1 MRRTGIMFTT
11 LMIFWAFMISFL
23 GVSRAE
29 DDMAVIREALLTL
42 ERGYEE
48 QDLEKYISVFS
59 NEGYIYISDVT
70 TPDDPSD
77 DIHLL
82 GVENERRAAIRVF
95 KTYENLDLDMT
106 DPKITING
114 NSAEAK
120 NDFTVVFVKFEKPNI
135 PSIYYAGGTNVF
147 SLQRITGAWK
157 IVRWQQYEMAVTD
170 LEAGMK
176 AEQEDKGVEAL
187 LRDLG
192 SDRLRI
198 WTVAV
203 SDLRRMRGKTMSTII
218 KALYSKDKK
227 VRLRSVSVLCGTR
240 NESAVRELTKILAD
254 ESEDMDI
261 RIAVASMLGESD
273 SQTIDDALFRE
284 AKGSNPRLSSTA
296 SLALARRLRKRIDD
310 LYWITAKGL
319 QHEDEPVRE
328 AAAESIGIMVS
339 VSGADL
345 MEQRFEDRNESED
358 VRMAAWGA
366 LTKLRS
372 ESVLGLFRDVL
383 RDKAET
389 AQVRIHAASALA
401 KAQDHESLE
410 TLIGLATDEKEIFEL
425 RKEAIAALGILN
437 DPKATK
443 PLIGILNSSDA
454 DLRREAV
461 NSLGQLGDR
470 RALRPLV
477 LALMNRDEN
486 IYVRRLAGRGIVKI
500 DQNIA
505 FGPLVQ
511 IMNDEAENAPAR
523 RMAAEGLASL
533 KDNRS
538 TTQFIEVLRDTQ
550 QPWWLR
556 RIAADHLSA
565 GDPTSPCIEALESVV
580 DDEDKRISTI
590 ARDALKRIDAKS
602 SASS

>member
-1 MRRTGIMFTT
+1 M
-11 LMIFWAFMISFL
+11 
-23 GVSRAE
+23 
-29 DDMAVIREALLTL
+29 
-42 ERGYEE
+42 
-48 QDLEKYISVFS
+48 
-59 NEGYIYISDVT
+59 
-70 TPDDPSD
+70 
-77 DIHLL
+77 
-82 GVENERRAAIRVF
+82 
-95 KTYENLDLDMT
+95 
-106 DPKITING
+106 
-114 NSAEAK
+114 
-120 NDFTVVFVKFEKPNI
+120 
-135 PSIYYAGGTNVF
+135 
-147 SLQRITGAWK
+147 
-157 IVRWQQYEMAVTD
+157 
-170 LEAGMK
+170 
-176 AEQEDKGVEAL
+176 
-187 LRDLG
+187 
-192 SDRLRI
+192 
-198 WTVAV
+198 
-203 SDLRRMRGKTMSTII
+203 
-218 KALYSKDKK
+218 
-227 VRLRSVSVLCGTR
+227 
-240 NESAVRELTKILAD
+240 
-254 ESEDMDI
+254 
-261 RIAVASMLGESD
+261 
-273 SQTIDDALFRE
+273 
-284 AKGSNPRLSSTA
+284 
-296 SLALARRLRKRIDD
+296 
-310 LYWITAKGL
+310 
-319 QHEDEPVRE
+319 
-328 AAAESIGIMVS
+328 
-339 VSGADL
+339 
-345 MEQRFEDRNESED
+345 
-358 VRMAAWGA
+358 
-366 LTKLRS
+366 
-372 ESVLGLFRDVL
+372 L

-410 TLIGLATDEKEIFEL
+410 TLISLATDEKEIFEL

-443 PLIGILNSSDA
+443 PLIGILNSSDV

-523 RMAAEGLASL
+523 RMAAEGLGSL